1 MTTQKKYFL
10 YIGNEK
16 KAFGT
21 LLAAKAF
28 CCKYKKNERVKY
40 LTGSYILS
48 VRGGI
53 AIAVTSI
60 IVTTDG
66 IIAFEKN
73 KEFKTYDYEN

>member
-28 CCKYKKNERVKY
+28 CCTYKKNERVKY

-60 IVTTDG
+60 IVTNDG